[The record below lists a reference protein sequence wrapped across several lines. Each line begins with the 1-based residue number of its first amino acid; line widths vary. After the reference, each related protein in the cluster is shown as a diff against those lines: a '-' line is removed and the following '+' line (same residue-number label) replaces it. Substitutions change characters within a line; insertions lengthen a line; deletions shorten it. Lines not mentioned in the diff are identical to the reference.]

1 MSGEEETG
9 ARPVAIVTGSS
20 SGIGRA
26 CAVELSRCGWN
37 VIVHGRKSDDLRPV
51 EAEVRE
57 NGGRSAAVAGDVT
70 DPSTTTGLVE
80 AAQTVFGRI
89 DGVVSNA
96 GTGMT
101 RPFVDIDDTGWH
113 ELWAVHLAGA
123 ARLLRACYPMLSVRG
138 GAVVAM
144 SSLAAGRAL
153 TGRTAYGSVK
163 AGLEGLVRQLAG
175 EWAENGIRV
184 NAVAPGTI
192 RTPLVEQ
199 NFARGLLDE
208 QGVLERTPMRRL
220 GAPGEIASVVRF
232 LLSNDASYVTGQS
245 LAVDG
250 GWSIY
255 GGWS

>member
-1 MSGEEETG
+1 MSAGTG
-9 ARPVAIVTGSS
+9 RPAAVVTGSS

-26 CAVELSRCGWN
+26 CALALARTGWD
-37 VIVHGRKSDDLRPV
+37 VVVHGRDTGGELARAES
-51 EAEVRE
+51 EVRAE
-57 NGGRSAAVAGDVT
+57 GRGCVAVAGDVA
-70 DPSTTTGLVE
+70 DPATTRALIE
-80 AAQTVFGRI
+80 AAESAFGRV

-101 RPFVDIDDTGWH
+101 RSFLDIDDTGWH
-113 ELWAVHLAGA
+113 ELWAVHVEAA
-123 ARLLRACYPMLSVRG
+123 ARLLRAAHPLLAVRG

-153 TGRTAYGSVK
+153 DGRTGYGAVK
-163 AGLEGLVRQLAG
+163 AGLEGLVRQLAA
-175 EWAENGIRV
+175 EWAAAGIRV

-192 RTPLVEQ
+192 RTPLVER

-208 QGVLERTPMRRL
+208 RGVLGRTPLGRL
-220 GAPGEIASVVRF
+220 GSPGEVASVVRF
-232 LLSNDASYVTGQS
+232 LLSAEASYVTGQS

-250 GWSIY
+250 GWSIF

>member
-1 MSGEEETG
+1 MSAAG

-26 CAVELSRCGWN
+26 CAVELARTGWDL
-37 VIVHGRKSDDLRPV
+37 VVHGLEDGENLRQAA
-51 EAEVRE
+51 EEVRSQGANCVAVPGNVAE
-57 NGGRSAAVAGDVT
+57 PATTDALVGSAE
-70 DPSTTTGLVE
+70 S
-80 AAQTVFGRI
+80 VFGRL
-89 DGVVSNA
+89 DGAVSNA

-101 RPFVDIDDTGWH
+101 RPFTEIDDDGWQ
-113 ELWAVHLAGA
+113 ELWAVHLAAA
-123 ARLLRACYPMLSVRG
+123 ARLLRRAHPLLAVRG

-153 TGRTAYGSVK
+153 AGRAGYGAVK
-163 AGLEGLVRQLAG
+163 AGLEGLVRQLAA
-175 EWAENGIRV
+175 EWAAAGVRV

-192 RTPLVEQ
+192 LTPLVKR

-208 QGVLERTPMRRL
+208 QGVLGRTPMRRL
-220 GAPGEIASVVRF
+220 GEPHEVATVVRF
-232 LLSNDASYVTGQS
+232 LLSADASYVTGQT

-250 GWSIY
+250 GWSVF